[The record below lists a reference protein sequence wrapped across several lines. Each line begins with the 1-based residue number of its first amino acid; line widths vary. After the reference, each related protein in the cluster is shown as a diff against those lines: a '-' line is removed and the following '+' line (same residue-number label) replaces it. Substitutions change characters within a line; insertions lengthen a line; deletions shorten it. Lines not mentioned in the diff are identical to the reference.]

1 MFDTLTPRWSLFM
14 MGCIALLLAPVP
26 YIAYYKGP
34 YIRSISP
41 FSKILMA
48 EEKKR
53 VELEAGLK
61 DAEKD
66 DVEMQRQD
74 DNEAEVGSQVYSEA
88 EAEAEAGEGEG
99 DGTLDEKDRRRNVK
113 ASKAEETAG
122 MERRGRDSLTSTSS
136 STLNDQNR
144 A

>member
-1 MFDTLTPRWSLFM
+1 M

-26 YIAYYKGP
+26 YIAYFKGP
-34 YIRSISP
+34 YIRSRSP
-41 FSKILMA
+41 YSKILMA

-88 EAEAEAGEGEG
+88 EAGSHVGEGSS
-99 DGTLDEKDRRRNVK
+99 EKRRN
-113 ASKAEETAG
+113 SKGEKSGEQG
-122 MERRGRDSLTSTSS
+122 RRRDSLTSTSS
-136 STLNDQNR
+136 STLHDQQHR
-144 A
+144 H

>member
-1 MFDTLTPRWSLFM
+1 M

-26 YIAYYKGP
+26 YIAYFKGP
-34 YIRSISP
+34 YIRSRSP
-41 FSKILMA
+41 YSKILMA

-88 EAEAEAGEGEG
+88 EAGSHVGEGSS
-99 DGTLDEKDRRRNVK
+99 EKRRN
-113 ASKAEETAG
+113 SKGEKSGEQG
-122 MERRGRDSLTSTSS
+122 RRGDSLTSTSS
-136 STLNDQNR
+136 STLHDQQHR
-144 A
+144 H

>member
-26 YIAYYKGP
+26 YIAYFKGP
-34 YIRSISP
+34 WIRSRSP
-41 FSKILMA
+41 YSKLLMA

-66 DVEMQRQD
+66 DVEAQRQE

-88 EAEAEAGEGEG
+88 EAEDRGEQAEGKSDEKENRHKSRGVEGEQRSDAPG
-99 DGTLDEKDRRRNVK
+99 RRRE
-113 ASKAEETAG
+113 SW
-122 MERRGRDSLTSTSS
+122 TSTSS
-136 STLNDQNR
+136 STLHDQQHR
-144 A
+144 Q